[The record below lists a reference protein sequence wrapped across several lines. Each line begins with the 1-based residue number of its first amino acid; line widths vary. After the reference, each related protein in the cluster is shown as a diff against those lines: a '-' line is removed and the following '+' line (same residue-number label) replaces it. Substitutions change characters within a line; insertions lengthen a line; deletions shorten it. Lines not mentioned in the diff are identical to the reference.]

1 MTQKQ
6 LKSHVKE
13 SPSINLPLST
23 AVLWVDNHL
32 KLNNCS
38 AISIFSHHC
47 QNYNVSSEFI
57 ANPNPFSM
65 RGSPFRAHSTPPHTA
80 FLFFKLKPDP
90 LSTMGA
96 GRGKIPHSTASTKT
110 EPTQCRCPVVS
121 MREKNIIFQSNSK
134 PSTLNSFESMAL
146 KESYQIEQTWEC
158 VCFYIKCHL

>member
-1 MTQKQ
+1 MCLAGVEVLRIPEHAKKSAKSNRRTMTQKQ

-65 RGSPFRAHSTPPHTA
+65 RGSPFRAHSTPHC
-80 FLFFKLKPDP
+80 LF
-90 LSTMGA
+90 
-96 GRGKIPHSTASTKT
+96 
-110 EPTQCRCPVVS
+110 
-121 MREKNIIFQSNSK
+121 IF
-134 PSTLNSFESMAL
+134 
-146 KESYQIEQTWEC
+146 
-158 VCFYIKCHL
+158 